1 MSHRAKFIASVS
13 SLDARTDLDI
23 DKYFVSTKSIEA
35 ARNSDRPSIAIVGL
49 KGSGKTTLYRSLV
62 EDWVGPSSSITI
74 GLANDS
80 VAFEAYFDKIN
91 CLQFEQSVRIGM
103 MLFVLRALDEH
114 IRGFEQDP
122 SLSLWLKRKEKLIDA
137 GGKISGLF
145 KRFQGLS
152 LMGVGLNFKAGET
165 PQRFSPL
172 SKSETGELES
182 ILDEFGSNGPSIHI
196 VIDDPDRLFTKGTS
210 FDPHL
215 LAGYILGTNYISARF
230 PFVRFTH
237 VVKSSV
243 FDTLQDVEEMANL
256 PYDYFNYVS
265 WSKSELVDLIK
276 SRIAYSGSDPSDLF
290 EDKDGLSVDIFLSKI
305 RNGPRDILRYIEIIL
320 KSDDDAKVSE
330 QTIAKHSAAFKQE
343 ARRQM
348 SSVYGTLYEG
358 IESFSEYIFADAATI
373 TVETFYGLF
382 QRARLESKPSVVSYG
397 QPWLKSAERAL
408 RALVDAGLVDVR
420 TGTDWIRPFE
430 ETYFRFDARA
440 MSALVR
446 PNAVFT

>member
-1 MSHRAKFIASVS
+1 
-13 SLDARTDLDI
+13 
-23 DKYFVSTKSIEA
+23 
-35 ARNSDRPSIAIVGL
+35 
-49 KGSGKTTLYRSLV
+49 
-62 EDWVGPSSSITI
+62 
-74 GLANDS
+74 
-80 VAFEAYFDKIN
+80 
-91 CLQFEQSVRIGM
+91 M

-114 IRGFEQDP
+114 KRGFDKDP
-122 SLSLWLKRKEKLIDA
+122 SLSLWLKRKEKLLDA
-137 GGKISGLF
+137 SGKVHALF

-165 PQRFSPL
+165 PQKFSPL
-172 SKSETGELES
+172 TKPELDELES
-182 ILDEFGSNGPSIHI
+182 ILDEFGQNGPKIHI
-196 VIDDPDRLFTKGTS
+196 IIDDPDRLFTKGTS

-265 WSKSELVDLIK
+265 WSKAELIDLMR
-276 SRIAYSGSDPSDLF
+276 SRIAYSGADPEDLF
-290 EDKDGLSVDIFLSKI
+290 EDPMGFSVEVFQTKI

-320 KSDDDAKVSE
+320 KSGPDAKVSE
-330 QTIAKHSAAFKQE
+330 QTIANHSAAFKQE

-348 SSVYGTLYEG
+348 SSVYGSLYEG
-358 IESFSEYIFADAATI
+358 IESFSEYIFSDAATI
-373 TVETFYGLF
+373 TVESFYGLF
-382 QRARLESKPSVVSYG
+382 QRARLESKPSGVNYG

-408 RALVDAGLVDVR
+408 RALVDAGLIDVR
-420 TGTDWIRPFE
+420 AGTEWVRPFE

-440 MSALVR
+440 MSALIR

>member
-1 MSHRAKFIASVS
+1 MTPRIKFVNSVS
-13 SLDARTDLDI
+13 SLDARTDLEI
-23 DKYFVSTKSIEA
+23 EKYFVPTKSIQA
-35 ARNSDRPSIAIVGL
+35 AHRSKRPTIAIVGL
-49 KGSGKTTLYRSLV
+49 KGSGKTTLYRSLAEGWNEV
-62 EDWVGPSSSITI
+62 PSSIPI

-80 VAFEAYFDKIN
+80 VAFESYFDKIN
-91 CLQFEQSVRIGM
+91 CLQFEQSVRTGM
-103 MLFVLRALDEH
+103 MLFILRALDEH
-114 IRGFEQDP
+114 KDGFGEDP
-122 SLSLWLKRKEKLIDA
+122 KFSLWLRRKEKLLDA
-137 GGKISGLF
+137 SGKVARLL

-152 LMGVGLNFKAGET
+152 LMGVGLNFKAGEA

-172 SKSETGELES
+172 TKPETDELES
-182 ILDEFGSNGPSIHI
+182 ILDDFGQNGPGIHI
-196 VIDDPDRLFTKGTS
+196 IIDDPDRLFTKGTS

-215 LAGYILGTNYISARF
+215 LAGYILGTNFIASRF
-230 PFVRFTH
+230 SFVRFTH

-243 FDTLQDVEEMANL
+243 FDNLQDVEEMANL

-265 WSKSELVDLIK
+265 WSRSELIDLIRA
-276 SRIAYSGSDPSDLF
+276 RISYCGADAADLF
-290 EDKDGLSVDIFLSKI
+290 EDPVNFAVDIFLTKI

-320 KSDDDAKVSE
+320 KSAPDAKVSE
-330 QTIAKHSAAFKQE
+330 QTIVEHAAAFKQE

-373 TVETFYGLF
+373 TVESFYGLF
-382 QRARLESKPSVVSYG
+382 QRARLESKPSGVSYG

-420 TGTDWIRPFE
+420 TGTDWVRPFE
-430 ETYFRFDARA
+430 ETYFRFDTRS
-440 MSALVR
+440 MSALIR